1 MGYKTK
7 SDKDIMFTQPLS
19 VLHSTT
25 HWDGL
30 GVGVGAADANI
41 IFGATATAA
50 AAARRTREE
59 SNNFMME

>member
-7 SDKDIMFTQPLS
+7 SDKDIMSTQPLS

-30 GVGVGAADANI
+30 GVGAADANI
-41 IFGATATAA
+41 IFGATATATAA